1 MQEAVL
7 KIQKLGVPPEGFED
21 AGFPEDEE
29 FPSDETLDLW
39 EEYQDAAASI
49 IRPITWEEAEILIQ
63 CCPTDHMSGIEWTVL
78 HCIESVF
85 VPEEA
90 ENFRKLIEKCNSDMM
105 KSMLLERL
113 RNYIS
118 NKG

>member
-21 AGFPEDEE
+21 AGFPEDEG

-49 IRPITWEEAEILIQ
+49 IRPITWEEAEILIK
-63 CCPTDHMSGIEWTVL
+63 CCPTDHMAGIEWTIL
-78 HCIESVF
+78 HCIENVF
-85 VPEEA
+85 APEAVED
-90 ENFRKLIEKCNSDMM
+90 FRNLIEKCNSDMM
-105 KSMLLERL
+105 KDMLLERIQ
-113 RNYIS
+113 NYI
-118 NKG
+118 NNLE